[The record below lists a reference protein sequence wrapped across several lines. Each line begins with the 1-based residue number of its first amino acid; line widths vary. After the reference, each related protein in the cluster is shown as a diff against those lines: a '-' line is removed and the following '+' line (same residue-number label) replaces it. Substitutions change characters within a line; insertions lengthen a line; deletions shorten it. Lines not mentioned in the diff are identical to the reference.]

1 MIFVKAISSYEITLP
16 FESVVVFISV
26 VQKDSKASRTSHMP
40 LFISLI
46 ISLPSFGI
54 FFILTLLA
62 SFAGLFI
69 AGGLKKYKSKII
81 ACLMDFCNDSGHDI
95 DKMTSLSV
103 ILNKHRGIGMSFKSG
118 ISSSKYLRFLL
129 VAVVKSSIDLGSQ
142 LLLLVSMH

>member
-1 MIFVKAISSYEITLP
+1 VIFVKAISSYEITLP

-54 FFILTLLA
+54 LVILTLLA

-69 AGGLKKYKSKII
+69 AGGLKKYI
-81 ACLMDFCNDSGHDI
+81 
-95 DKMTSLSV
+95 
-103 ILNKHRGIGMSFKSG
+103 
-118 ISSSKYLRFLL
+118 
-129 VAVVKSSIDLGSQ
+129 
-142 LLLLVSMH
+142 